1 MAFLWSAAMALQGEM
16 VMEMLQTYTKEKR
29 EMDSPGMKPLCFKAR
44 ARYCKFVAFS
54 ETMEFIDSIP
64 SF

>member
-1 MAFLWSAAMALQGEM
+1 
-16 VMEMLQTYTKEKR
+16 MEI
-29 EMDSPGMKPLCFKAR
+29 PAMKPLCFKAH